1 MPKKNVLIIGA
12 GGVAH
17 VAAHKCAQHND
28 ELGDVCIASRTKSKC
43 DKIIASI
50 HRKGHV
56 KDPVWKLQS
65 RSVDALD
72 VGAVARLIEET
83 QSGIVLNL
91 AQAFVNMT
99 VLEACLRTGA
109 AYLDTAIHEDP
120 AKVCEDPP

>member
-1 MPKKNVLIIGA
+1 MTNKNVLIVGA

-50 HRKGHV
+50 HRKGHW
-56 KDPVWKLQS
+56 KDASRKLHA
-65 RSVDALD
+65 RTVDALD
-72 VGAVARLIEET
+72 VDAVARLIEET

-109 AYLDTAIHEDP
+109 ACQALPI
-120 AKVCEDPP
+120 CRI